1 MSAMDNE
8 KPKTGG
14 RQLPRRHRN
23 MLLRFGVILL
33 AALVIVVGIV
43 FCLLK
48 TVTVDADDW
57 NKMCASTLSDSS
69 MIEPHR
75 GDILASNGSILATN
89 LTFYDVRIDF
99 QAESFAIDSFVYYL
113 PSLCDSLAHYFPQR
127 SRGEWESH
135 LRAGIRPRRAKRS
148 RSWTLLRKTTREN
161 AELIRHLPFFKI
173 SRNAARTGLVI
184 NQVTVRS
191 YPFGEMGRLSVGRTA
206 YAEVDSQYRG
216 RWGLECSLDSLLYGV
231 PGLKRKALGTRGYFQ
246 EVVRPAIDGYD
257 VTTTIDITIQD
268 ILEHELGQMLLETHA
283 EWGAA
288 MIMEVATGDIKAISN
303 LERGSGDDSTSVI
316 STLNRIVNA
325 YEPGSVMKVMSMAV
339 ALEHGWVNLDQ
350 PYSIGHVYGYP
361 ANHPITDTHSPAT
374 LTPRQFICY
383 SSNIGMTKLMMP
395 HYEHE
400 PDQFRRDLAE
410 LGFFDRLNT
419 GLDRETP
426 PRFRRLGNRG
436 WDRVDLSR
444 MVYGYTTAI
453 PPLYT
458 CAFYNAVANG
468 GRFVRPRLVKGLRTP
483 DGIDSVIPVSY
494 VRERMM
500 TPENAATLRRMMH
513 DVVWET
519 GGTARCLKNEIVEVA
534 GKTGTTILAL
544 ELPRNATPAERAAF
558 RGGYNHGHNRV
569 TFCGFFPYENP
580 KYTCIVVVN
589 DPRGAKRGPAVTS
602 GTVLLNT
609 ALKMYARGM
618 LEPDPMF
625 EPAAD
630 ASERPVLHSSFDNS
644 RNHTLAAELGVGRA
658 RVLRQPQ
665 ATAAGKVP
673 DVCGVSMREAL
684 ARLEGAGYAVA
695 FSGTG
700 FVASQSPAAGTQ
712 AVPGTRVTLTLTNA
726 Q

>member
-1 MSAMDNE
+1 MSDKE
-8 KPKTGG
+8 KTQPRT
-14 RQLPRRHRN
+14 QLPRRHRN
-23 MLLRFGVILL
+23 LLFRFGIILA
-33 AALVIVVGIV
+33 AALVVTGAIV
-43 FCLLK
+43 FCLIK
-48 TVTVDADDW
+48 TVTVEADDW
-57 NKMCASTLSDSS
+57 NRMCASTLSDSS

-99 QAESFAIDSFVYYL
+99 RAESFAIDSFVHYM
-113 PSLCDSLAHYFPQR
+113 PMLCDSLAHYFPQR
-127 SRGEWESH
+127 SRAEWQRH
-135 LRAGIRPRRAKRS
+135 LQAGITPPRQQRS

-161 AELIRHLPFFKI
+161 AELVRRMPFFKI
-173 SRNAARTGLVI
+173 SRNSARTGLVI
-184 NQVTVRS
+184 NPVTVRS

-206 YAEVDSQYRG
+206 YADIDNQYRG
-216 RWGLECSLDSLLYGV
+216 RWGLECSLDTLLYGV
-231 PGLKRKALGTRGYFQ
+231 PGLKRKALGTRGYYQ

-257 VTTTIDITIQD
+257 VTTTIDITVQD
-268 ILEHELGQMLLETHA
+268 ILEHELAQMLLETHA

-303 LERGSGDDSTSVI
+303 LERGKGADSTTVT
-316 STLNRIVNA
+316 STLNRIVNP
-325 YEPGSVMKVMSMAV
+325 YEPGSVMKVMTMAV
-339 ALEHGWVNLDQ
+339 ALEHGFVDLDRV
-350 PYSIGHVYGYP
+350 YSIGHSYGYP
-361 ANHPITDTHSPAT
+361 ANRPIRDTHSPAT

-383 SSNIGMTKLMMP
+383 SSNIGMTKLTMP
-395 HYEHE
+395 HYENE
-400 PDQFRRDLAE
+400 PDLFRRHLAE

-426 PRFRRLGNRG
+426 PRFRELGTRS

-444 MVYGYTTAI
+444 MVYGYSTAI

-500 TPENAATLRRMMH
+500 SPENAATLRAMMH

-519 GGTARCLKNEIVEVA
+519 GGTAKCLKNEIVEIA
-534 GKTGTTILAL
+534 GKTGTSIIAL
-544 ELPRNATPAERAAF
+544 ELPRNATPAQRAAF
-558 RGGYNHGHNRV
+558 RGGYNVGHNRV

-580 KYTCIVVVN
+580 KYTCIVVMN

-602 GTVLLNT
+602 GMVLMNT
-609 ALKMYARGM
+609 ALKMNARGM
-618 LEPDPMF
+618 LEPDPLF
-625 EPAAD
+625 EPDPQAD
-630 ASERPVLHSSFDNS
+630 SRPVLHSSLDNE
-644 RNHTLAAELGVGRA
+644 RNHALAADLGVGRA
-658 RVLRQPQ
+658 RVLRQPSVP
-665 ATAAGKVP
+665 TAGHVP

-700 FVASQSPAAGTQ
+700 FVATQSPAAGTE
-712 AVPGTRVTLTLTNA
+712 AVPGTRVTLTLTNV